1 MIFIELS
8 DLIVKMH
15 FLSEE
20 LKNKQNEKEAEKVI
34 DEIIRTVLNTLIT
47 VYRKLIILDRSIIEG
62 IGLDFNYE
70 KALDFDYKK
79 VDDVLNY
86 LEKLIKNNK
95 DLSPL
100 FDNYKFIE
108 EAPDDIRDTL
118 ICIYLSFK
126 LFYLQFRKYL
136 EMFSEKFEMM
146 FEQHK
151 KDKRHKNQENIKK
164 RSRKNFRKYKE
175 ILPN

>member
-1 MIFIELS
+1 MFTELS

-20 LKNKQNEKEAEKVI
+20 LKNKQNENEAEKVF
-34 DEIIRTVLNTLIT
+34 DEIIRTVLDTLIK
-47 VYRKLIILDRSIIEG
+47 VYRKSVILDRSIIEG

-79 VDDVLNY
+79 VDDVLDY
-86 LEKLIKNNK
+86 LENLIKRNK
-95 DLSPL
+95 NLSPL

-126 LFYLQFRKYL
+126 VYYLQFRKLL
-136 EMFSEKFEMM
+136 EVVSEKFRIIFEQYEKD
-146 FEQHK
+146 EQHK
-151 KDKRHKNQENIKK
+151 KQESIKK
-164 RSRKNFRKYKE
+164 RSHRKFRENKE